1 MSVVES
7 GARHRSTEEYRRW
20 LANAC
25 VTLEA
30 QLENNRKLLKSL
42 NEELAIAQKK
52 QKSFTTMIDNL
63 KTEKDRLEDELR
75 PLREMQAN
83 SESISAEIARKIQS
97 LEYQKAQVE
106 AKLADKE
113 KKLDETNRLLEAL
126 REDKAD
132 IEQQARELEDKANQ
146 SELSWAHNMSYH
158 LNGAMLD
165 TMSQEFTS
173 RYHHLP
179 EETKSLF
186 DDTLICQLA
195 EQGNHVVMVALNLV
209 CGYVDDATTIA
220 QTHGGGGGPSTG
232 WGRRPEDDDREWARR
247 CLAMARKMCAPSVKR
262 KKRM

>member
-1 MSVVES
+1 MNFVLFGKCRPTARVSVQRLH
-7 GARHRSTEEYRRW
+7 ARFK
-20 LANAC
+20 
-25 VTLEA
+25 V
-30 QLENNRKLLKSL
+30 
-42 NEELAIAQKK
+42 
-52 QKSFTTMIDNL
+52 
-63 KTEKDRLEDELR
+63 
-75 PLREMQAN
+75 
-83 SESISAEIARKIQS
+83 
-97 LEYQKAQVE
+97 EYQKAQVE

-232 WGRRPEDDDREWARR
+232 WGRQDVCAICQTEEENVMVSL
-247 CLAMARKMCAPSVKR
+247 LAYDSINDY
-262 KKRM
+262 